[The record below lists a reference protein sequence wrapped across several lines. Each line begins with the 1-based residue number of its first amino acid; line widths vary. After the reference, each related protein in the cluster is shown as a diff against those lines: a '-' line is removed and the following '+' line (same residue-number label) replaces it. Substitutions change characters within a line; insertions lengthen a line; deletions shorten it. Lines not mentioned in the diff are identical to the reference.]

1 MRERPDLA
9 LLLRWEQEHLEQ
21 VARKQR
27 FLAAHP
33 GVLIRYSMQ
42 ARGWIAA
49 WQRDRSLIA
58 AEYDLRTLMNLL
70 EKLGRIAEQRHARGQ
85 PCRRVRTRAGRTGA
99 STEDGTGDP
108 GRRENARDGAYARV
122 LSRCFLRHG
131 SSGSD
136 VAGDPLRA
144 VQVYRYGGMRSRVAR
159 GTGYSGWC
167 DAGVTE
173 RCR

>member
-42 ARGWIAA
+42 TRGWTAA
-49 WQRDRSLIA
+49 WQRNRSLIA

-70 EKLGRIAEQRHARGQ
+70 EKLGWIAEQRHARGAALA
-85 PCRRVRTRAGRTGA
+85 PGP
-99 STEDGTGDP
+99 DP
-108 GRRENARDGAYARV
+108 GRTNRGKHRG
-122 LSRCFLRHG
+122 RH
-131 SSGSD
+131 
-136 VAGDPLRA
+136 R
-144 VQVYRYGGMRSRVAR
+144 RFRSA
-159 GTGYSGWC
+159 
-167 DAGVTE
+167 
-173 RCR
+173 